1 MQEKNIFRTAIIAA
15 LLGLTFLF
23 FYSGEADLQAVE
35 RIDSAIPE
43 ETVNLK
49 GTVNRVSVSDK
60 VIFLEIE
67 GERVEKTD
75 VILFTDQE
83 IFVKPGDHVEISGT
97 VEEYQGKKEVIA
109 NRILL
114 K

>member
-1 MQEKNIFRTAIIAA
+1 MNEKTLLKVSVVIA
-15 LLGLTFLF
+15 LLGLSFLF
-23 FYSGEADLQAVE
+23 LYSEEVDLKSVE

-43 ETVNLK
+43 ETVELK

-75 VILFTDQE
+75 VILFTDQD
-83 IFVKPGDHVEISGT
+83 IFIKDGDYVEISGT
-97 VEEYQGKKEVIA
+97 VEEYEGKKEVIA
-109 NRILL
+109 NSIVL